1 MSSHTT
7 LLCLNLV
14 KLSCISM
21 LHSNYRFSKHGLF
34 FAAIEY
40 NRIDVVKYLIKN
52 IDINLPNTM
61 IFKGREYY
69 YTPLMIAS
77 KFNRCEIIE
86 ILLDNGA
93 LINYQMPRWLYTALH
108 IAVTNN
114 HVTAVTILLS
124 RGASTNLKNIDG
136 YTALHKAVIYRRRIE
151 IIKLLLKYNADVGI
165 RDNNTYRISSEG
177 CTPFDIVNKYYN
189 HNTIEL
195 LTSHI
200 VRLDKSNS
208 AIKNSDGFKHNKELI
223 EKNKTLRDIE
233 KKCISDMNKMKK
245 IIINKRVTLFDSFVN
260 NDVDLITHCKDRY
273 EIRSLTDNLTI
284 YRDLYSDFINT
295 CILRSNLMKR
305 TISVMDNLYSKY
317 FSNIT
322 SWNDLPYEI
331 KYNILKYMNNDEL
344 LKVSGANLL

>member
-165 RDNNTYRISSEG
+165 RDNNTYRISNKG
-177 CTPFDIVNKYYN
+177 YTPFDIVNQYYDY
-189 HNTIEL
+189 NTLEL

-200 VRLDKSNS
+200 IRLDKSNS
-208 AIKNSDGFKHNKELI
+208 ESRLSEGFKHNREMIRKSRVLKNI
-223 EKNKTLRDIE
+223 ER
-233 KKCISDMNKMKK
+233 KCILDMNKMKRVV
-245 IIINKRVTLFDSFVN
+245 INKRYTLFDSFVN
-260 NDVDLITHCKDRY
+260 NDLNLIANYKRRNELKSIANELC
-273 EIRSLTDNLTI
+273 I
-284 YRDLYSDFINT
+284 YKGLYNDFIDS
-295 CILRSNLMKR
+295 CILRANLLHRSMKL
-305 TISVMDNLYSKY
+305 IDGLYSKHY
-317 FSNIT
+317 NNIT